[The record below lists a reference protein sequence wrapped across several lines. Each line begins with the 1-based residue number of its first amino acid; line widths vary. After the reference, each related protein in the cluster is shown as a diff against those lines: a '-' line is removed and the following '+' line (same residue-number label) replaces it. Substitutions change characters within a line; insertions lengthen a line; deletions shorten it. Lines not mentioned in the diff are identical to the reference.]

1 MVNALRFC
9 LDEAIKLLTTGLI
22 DRYLGLDSDY
32 LFEAGECTSFGTRG
46 SQVQILPLRPTL
58 PKLSIQT
65 GTTSGTDTPA
75 ANGILSKRKMAQPKE
90 SIRKITKP
98 VAEKYARL
106 TQFWK
111 SSRNVTA
118 NGVTDR
124 CAGQRRSIDQ
134 DRVTRWGSTRI
145 KSSPC

>member
-1 MVNALRFC
+1 M
-9 LDEAIKLLTTGLI
+9 IHI
-22 DRYLGLDSDY
+22 
-32 LFEAGECTSFGTRG
+32 FEAASAVPSDEGGRRFKSCHSD
-46 SQVQILPLRPTL
+46 QYLAKLPVA
-58 PKLSIQT
+58 S

-111 SSRNVTA
+111 SSRYQT
-118 NGVTDR
+118 
-124 CAGQRRSIDQ
+124 
-134 DRVTRWGSTRI
+134 
-145 KSSPC
+145 